1 MVFIPYNVP
10 SSKNSKIKTKKGI
23 FHSKTVSKYLRN
35 LGIQSYS
42 SSKKEISLYKTIP
55 LIFPIE
61 ELKELFK
68 NETPPF
74 LLGMHFIRDSK
85 RKADFHN
92 LVQLPLDL
100 LTAFNIID
108 DDNMDCLF
116 PIPLKKENKYYSI
129 DKKNPGL
136 IIEILKHN

>member
-1 MVFIPYNVP
+1 MVFIPFNVP
-10 SSKNSKIKTKKGI
+10 SSKNSKIKSKNGI

-35 LGIQSYS
+35 LGIQGYS
-42 SSKKEISLYKTIP
+42 SSKKEVTLYKAIP
-55 LIFPIE
+55 LIFPVE
-61 ELKELFK
+61 ELRELFK
-68 NETPPF
+68 NKEQPF

-100 LTAFNIID
+100 LTSFNIIE
-108 DDNMDCLF
+108 DDNMDWLF
-116 PIPLKKENKYYSI
+116 PIQLKKEDKYYSI

-136 IIEILKHN
+136 IIEILKNN